1 MHIFNIYELMFSV
14 INMNKIYNWKILII
28 LVYSLLIGVQN
39 RYLLKKN
46 DLMKSDNIYI
56 YHAIFTLSPVDDQR
70 VIIVKMTY
78 NFCNNTIINLLMSL
92 NIKNLIFEH
101 LFGNFTLF
109 ETKKSVK
116 KLIFILLL
124 PPMSK
129 PITGTL
135 SVKS

>member
-1 MHIFNIYELMFSV
+1 MFSV

-78 NFCNNTIINLLMSL
+78 NFCNNN
-92 NIKNLIFEH
+92 
-101 LFGNFTLF
+101 
-109 ETKKSVK
+109 
-116 KLIFILLL
+116 
-124 PPMSK
+124 K
-129 PITGTL
+129 P
-135 SVKS
+135 VDVP